1 MKKNLKV
8 FMYSM
13 AAVMMVSGCSKKTDS
28 AADTTAGTT
37 AVETTEASQAAGE
50 TAGTE
55 GSEAETGSAGRV
67 DWGKV
72 ESLGSY
78 KGVVYTPMSTEISDE
93 EVEAQIQSLLA
104 ANPAIREVERP
115 AEEGDIVNIDYVGKK
130 DGVAFDG
137 GTASGYDLTLGSGQ
151 FIDGFEDGLIGTAAG
166 DKVNLDLTFPEE
178 YHSEELAG
186 QAVVF
191 EVTVNSVKESAEAEL
206 NDEFIAANT
215 DSATVDEYRKAVRE
229 DLEETARLNAENQKM
244 SDVLMKVVEDS
255 EVTVPEE
262 SVETVYQEQR
272 AYYEQQV
279 QMFGMDLETWVSY
292 YGIDLETFESDLRTE
307 AAEACKSN
315 AVIMAVAEAENIT
328 VEDGDR
334 EQLAAD
340 YGYPDVDTMIEDAG
354 EDAVDERILMEKAM
368 QFIADNAVEG

>member
-8 FMYSM
+8 LMYSM

-37 AVETTEASQAAGE
+37 AAETTEASQAAGE

-67 DWGKV
+67 DWGRV

-104 ANPAIREVERP
+104 ANPVIREVERP

-191 EVTVNSVKESAEAEL
+191 EVTVNTVKESAEAEL

-215 DSATVDEYRKAVRE
+215 GSATVDEYRKAVRE
-229 DLEETARLNAENQKM
+229 DLEETARLSAENQKM

-292 YGIDLETFESDLRTE
+292 YGIDMETFESDLRTE

-354 EDAVDERILMEKAM
+354 EDAVDERILMEKAI